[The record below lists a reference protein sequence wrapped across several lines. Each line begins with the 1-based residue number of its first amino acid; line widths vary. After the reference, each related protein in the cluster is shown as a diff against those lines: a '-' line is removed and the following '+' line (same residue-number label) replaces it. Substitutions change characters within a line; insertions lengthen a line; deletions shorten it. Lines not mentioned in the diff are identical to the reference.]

1 MLLHYEKIKSITTF
15 TIFGK
20 KVIRKA
26 GVTSQK
32 IKKITIIR
40 TAQKVFEFYQFI
52 EICLHILISW
62 HSCQTF

>member
-1 MLLHYEKIKSITTF
+1 MLLHYEKIKSNSTF

-52 EICLHILISW
+52 
-62 HSCQTF
+62 

>member
-1 MLLHYEKIKSITTF
+1 MLLHYEKIKSNSTF

-32 IKKITIIR
+32 IKKITITRIV
-40 TAQKVFEFYQFI
+40 QKSFEFYQFI
-52 EICLHILISW
+52 
-62 HSCQTF
+62 